1 MTSVTTVPQTEGT
14 TIQKLQLGIGLTEET
29 FAARAFVIHFLVII
43 LFFQVHEVCK
53 IEHHL
58 SVPREQLSKDNLLR

>member
-43 LFFQVHEVCK
+43 LFFQVHKVYK